1 MKTLATCAAAGLLA
15 VMAPLAHAAPR
26 PAVDL
31 QCVAFGMGPQLEC
44 TVRLRG
50 AGGAPLTGAAVTLGA
65 TMPSMPMA
73 HRVAPAAAAPTG
85 VPGEYRG
92 RLALEMSGAWAV
104 QVDIAG
110 PLRDRVART
119 LLIEECEGE
128 RRCPVAPVSAAPPV
142 SPAAAKPAHKP

>member
-1 MKTLATCAAAGLLA
+1 MKTLFALLFAGAPLLTAAAG
-15 VMAPLAHAAPR
+15 R

-31 QCVAFGMGPQLEC
+31 QCISFGMGPQLEC

-50 AGGAPLTGAAVTLGA
+50 ADGQPLANAAVTLGA

-73 HRVAPAAAAPTG
+73 HRVKPAVAAPTG
-85 VPGEYRG
+85 TPGEYRG
-92 RLALEMSGAWAV
+92 RLELEMSGAWAV

-119 LLIEECEGE
+119 LQIDECDGD
-128 RRCPVAPVSAAPPV
+128 RRCPVPPV
-142 SPAAAKPAHKP
+142 AMKPHQRPNQTPNPKP